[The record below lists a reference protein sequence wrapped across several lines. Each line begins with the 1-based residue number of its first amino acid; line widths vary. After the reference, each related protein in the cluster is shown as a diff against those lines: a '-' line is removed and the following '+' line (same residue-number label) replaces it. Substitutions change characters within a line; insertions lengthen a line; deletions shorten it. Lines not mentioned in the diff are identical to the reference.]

1 MKTFKVYN
9 DKSMGRLSSGLKDF
23 FGLRCTIEQVEDS
36 IELHIERYSGEGNL
50 ISKEKK
56 GLVSIKSLDLEPS
69 TYLLDEEN
77 SDEDVLYFDK
87 IKI

>member
-9 DKSMGRLSSGLKDF
+9 DKTMGRFSSELKEF
-23 FGLRCTIEQVEDS
+23 FGLRCTMEVVEDS
-36 IELHIERYSGEGNL
+36 IEFHIERYTDIGNL
-50 ISKEKK
+50 ISKEKD
-56 GLVSIKSLDLEPS
+56 GLISVRSLDLEPA

-87 IKI
+87 IEL